1 MSSFKRRAP
10 AKPLSTSTNDKPLP
24 PSTDLPYTIDRDQA
38 SETSLLTGLSSIDD
52 LLGLN
57 GLPRGHTL
65 LIRTPDPHSA
75 WGPMLSRY
83 SIAQGLISGDTII
96 IVAQENDSEELI
108 SGCMWTSDAITEAT
122 IDTGGIDPEI
132 QPDKEMK
139 IAWRYEKM
147 KQFSTT
153 VLKRFASGGAEQ
165 ESAAFDLTLR
175 LPDDITTRS
184 RNIGQLVNVP
194 LSQTLQPQSS
204 TCDAVIGYLRKII
217 QELGHVNPD
226 ASTRRA
232 IRVIIPD
239 LGSPTW
245 GDLESSQLIR
255 FLLALRGILR
265 GTPAA
270 AFITLS
276 STTSEDS
283 WGGHDWAGKLA
294 HVSDGCITLTG
305 FGNDPIS
312 ALSFPNH
319 HGLVKV
325 SSTPAPG
332 TLRAPSITRS
342 LLRGMT
348 SSGTH
353 GGGENNLAFRC
364 TRRRLVI
371 ETMHLGAEGGIGAR
385 QTTAPEGLDVPVE
398 TVTSP
403 TPTQPPE
410 STKTARVTIAF
421 DEPAPIVGA
430 SETSSKEI
438 KNTRAKQKR
447 VLFQADKPEIY
458 DF

>member
-1 MSSFKRRAP
+1 MSSFKRRTP

-108 SGCMWTSDAITEAT
+108 SGCMWTSDAITETT

-165 ESAAFDLTLR
+165 GNFCSCPPYLTNIQFNCFIFELESAAFDLTLR
-175 LPDDITTRS
+175 LPDDIITRS

-217 QELGHVNPD
+217 QEL
-226 ASTRRA
+226 
-232 IRVIIPD
+232 
-239 LGSPTW
+239 
-245 GDLESSQLIR
+245 
-255 FLLALRGILR
+255 
-265 GTPAA
+265 
-270 AFITLS
+270 
-276 STTSEDS
+276 
-283 WGGHDWAGKLA
+283 
-294 HVSDGCITLTG
+294 
-305 FGNDPIS
+305 
-312 ALSFPNH
+312 
-319 HGLVKV
+319 
-325 SSTPAPG
+325 
-332 TLRAPSITRS
+332 
-342 LLRGMT
+342 
-348 SSGTH
+348 
-353 GGGENNLAFRC
+353 
-364 TRRRLVI
+364 
-371 ETMHLGAEGGIGAR
+371 
-385 QTTAPEGLDVPVE
+385 
-398 TVTSP
+398 
-403 TPTQPPE
+403 
-410 STKTARVTIAF
+410 
-421 DEPAPIVGA
+421 
-430 SETSSKEI
+430 
-438 KNTRAKQKR
+438 
-447 VLFQADKPEIY
+447 
-458 DF
+458 